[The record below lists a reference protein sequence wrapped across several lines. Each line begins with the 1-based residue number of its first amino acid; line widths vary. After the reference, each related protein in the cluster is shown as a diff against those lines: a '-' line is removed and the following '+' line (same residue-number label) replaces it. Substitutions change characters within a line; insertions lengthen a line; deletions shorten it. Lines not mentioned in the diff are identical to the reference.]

1 MKKMNKA
8 IMIIAKIAEVMNWVG
23 AAVMLVGTIIV
34 SCKKLGFLDFLEQIN
49 EEPITEMTVSGFSI
63 SVLNNTGTY
72 NITALIVFFIVGI
85 ISALTMAMI
94 FRNCYLILRTTEGKT
109 WFSKGETPFQ
119 PDNIRM
125 VREIGIF
132 SIGLPIIQTL
142 ISIIA
147 RIIIGVDNVEI
158 SVQFTGFVFGLV
170 ALCLSQ
176 YFSYG
181 AELEA
186 DVEGLV

>member
-8 IMIIAKIAEVMNWVG
+8 IMIIAKIAEVLNWVG
-23 AAVMLVGTIIV
+23 AAVMLVCTIIV
-34 SCKKLGFLDFLEQIN
+34 SCKKTGFLNVLEQIN
-49 EEPITEMTVSGFSI
+49 EEPITEMTISGFSI
-63 SVLNNTGTY
+63 SVLNNTGSY
-72 NITALIVFFIVGI
+72 SITALIIFFIVGI

-109 WFSKGETPFQ
+109 WFAKGETPFQ

-132 SIGLPIIQTL
+132 SIALPVIQII

-158 SVQFTGFVFGLV
+158 GVQFTGFVFGLV

-181 AELEA
+181 AELES

>member
-8 IMIIAKIAEVMNWVG
+8 IMIIAKIAEVMNWIG

-34 SCKKLGFLDFLEQIN
+34 SCKKLGFMDFLETLN
-49 EEPITEMTVSGFSI
+49 EEPLTEMTVSGFSI
-63 SVLNNTGTY
+63 SIVNNAGLYDTA
-72 NITALIVFFIVGI
+72 ALIIFFIVGM
-85 ISALTMAMI
+85 ISAITMAMI

-132 SIGLPIIQTL
+132 SIGLPIVQT
-142 ISIIA
+142 IFSIIA
-147 RIIIGVDNVEI
+147 KLIIGVDNVET
-158 SVQFTGFVFGLV
+158 SVQFTGFIFGLV
-170 ALCLSQ
+170 SLCLSQ